1 MRSGQA
7 ETLADHEGRHLLPSV
22 VHYQQQGHS
31 VGYDARTNAA
41 LDTANTISSVKRL
54 MGPRWLISSNAIR
67 ICLIIPGQRKWPADD
82 ETAAGLLNP
91 VRVSAD
97 ILKALAARATEAL
110 AGELD
115 GVVITVPA
123 YFDDAQRQ
131 GTKDAARLAGLHVLR
146 LLNEPT
152 AAAIAYGL
160 DSGQEGVIAVY
171 DLGGGTFDISIL
183 RLSRGV
189 LKCWRPVVIP
199 RSAAM
204 ISTICWRITFAS
216 RPGIPDRSDNRV
228 QRELLDAA
236 IAAKIALSD
245 ADSVTVNVR
254 AGRAKSAVNN
264 SMN

>member
-1 MRSGQA
+1 MPKIVILPHHDLCPDGAVLEANSG
-7 ETLADHEGRHLLPSV
+7 ETILD
-22 VHYQQQGHS
+22 
-31 VGYDARTNAA
+31 AA
-41 LDTANTISSVKRL
+41 LRNGIEIEHACEKSCACTT
-54 MGPRWLISSNAIR
+54 
-67 ICLIIPGQRKWPADD
+67 
-82 ETAAGLLNP
+82 
-91 VRVSAD
+91 
-97 ILKALAARATEAL
+97 
-110 AGELD
+110 
-115 GVVITVPA
+115 A

-189 LKCWRPVVIP
+189 FEVLATGGDSALGGDDFDHLLADYIREPAVIP

-216 RPGIPDRSDNRV
+216 RRAFLIV
-228 QRELLDAA
+228 A
-236 IAAKIALSD
+236 INAF
-245 ADSVTVNVR
+245 SVNCWMPPLQP
-254 AGRAKSAVNN
+254 KSR
-264 SMN
+264 